1 MKNDFFKYDCEYF
14 LDLGAIVK
22 IDKEKKR
29 KTISLQIKEKLILVK
44 VPKYY
49 SNDNINK
56 LLYDKKKWIRKKIEE
71 IDSYYKKKERKFL
84 TGDKFFLYGVELT
97 LVKTNS
103 NQNEVIVTDSC
114 LNLFFSG
121 KGNNFKKIIEN
132 WYKKESLEYLV
143 LRTSYLAKIMS
154 VKYNSVKI
162 KNFKRRLGSCSY
174 KNDIVYNWRII
185 MSPKEIIDYIIIH
198 ELCHTVHFNHSKN
211 FWILVK
217 EFSPYYKDHKSWLKK
232 NIEMLHW

>member
-1 MKNDFFKYDCEYF
+1 MKK
-14 LDLGAIVK
+14 
-22 IDKEKKR
+22 
-29 KTISLQIKEKLILVK
+29 
-44 VPKYY
+44 
-49 SNDNINK
+49 
-56 LLYDKKKWIRKKIEE
+56 
-71 IDSYYKKKERKFL
+71 
-84 TGDKFFLYGVELT
+84 
-97 LVKTNS
+97 NS
-103 NQNEVIVTDSC
+103 NQNAVVVTDSS

-121 KGNNFKKIIEN
+121 QGNNFKKIIEN

-143 LRTSYLAKIMS
+143 LRTSFLAKIMS

-185 MSPKEIIDYIIIH
+185 MSPKAIIDYIIIH

-232 NIEMLHW
+232 NSEMLHW

>member
-1 MKNDFFKYDCEYF
+1 MKSDFFKYDCEYF

-71 IDSYYKKKERKFL
+71 IDRYYKKKERKFL
-84 TGDKFFLYGVELT
+84 IGDKFFLYGVELT
-97 LVKTNS
+97 LMKTNS
-103 NQNEVIVTDSC
+103 NQNEVTVADSF

-121 KGNNFKKIIEN
+121 KVSNLKKIIEN

-143 LRTSYLAKIMS
+143 LRTSFLAKIMN

-217 EFSPYYKDHKSWLKK
+217 EFSPDYKDHKSWLKK

>member
-1 MKNDFFKYDCEYF
+1 MKNDFFKYNFQYF
-14 LDLGAIVK
+14 LDLGATVK

-56 LLYDKKKWIRKKIEE
+56 LLYEKKKWIRKKIEE

-84 TGDKFFLYGVELT
+84 IGDKFFLYGEELI

-103 NQNEVIVTDSC
+103 NQNEVIVADSF

-121 KGNNFKKIIEN
+121 KDNNTKKIIEN

-143 LRTSYLAKIMS
+143 LRTSFLAKIMS

>member
-1 MKNDFFKYDCEYF
+1 MKNEFFKYDCEYF
-14 LDLGAIVK
+14 LDLGAIVT
-22 IDKEKKR
+22 IDREKKR

-44 VPKYY
+44 VPQYY
-49 SNDNINK
+49 SNENIKK
-56 LLYDKKKWIRKKIEE
+56 LLCDKKKWIRKKIEE

-97 LVKTNS
+97 LVKKNS
-103 NQNEVIVTDSC
+103 NQNEVILAGSS

-121 KGNNFKKIIEN
+121 KGNKFKKIIEN

-143 LRTSYLAKIMS
+143 LRTSCLAKIIN

-185 MSPKEIIDYIIIH
+185 MSPKAIIDYIIIH

-211 FWILVK
+211 FWVLVK
-217 EFSPYYKDHKSWLKK
+217 EFSPNYKDHKSWLKK

>member
-1 MKNDFFKYDCEYF
+1 MKNDFLKYDCEYF

-71 IDSYYKKKERKFL
+71 IDGYYKKKKINFL

-103 NQNEVIVTDSC
+103 NQNEVVVADTS

-132 WYKKESLEYLV
+132 WYKKESLEYLI
-143 LRTSYLAKIMS
+143 LRTSFSAFKLLIG
-154 VKYNSVKI
+154 NI
-162 KNFKRRLGSCSY
+162 KK
-174 KNDIVYNWRII
+174 
-185 MSPKEIIDYIIIH
+185 III
-198 ELCHTVHFNHSKN
+198 NN
-211 FWILVK
+211 FSIFIL
-217 EFSPYYKDHKSWLKK
+217 D
-232 NIEMLHW
+232 II